1 MFLFVFKAVH
11 QTDFQQNL
19 RDHFAADINIIR
31 NVDSFIADCKT
42 FFSKDENF
50 IKALQSTE
58 VKQQY
63 LASHFHI
70 CNFYLHQEPRYIY
83 RISCHTLNSTP
94 GFSYSFAFKH

>member
-58 VKQQY
+58 VKQQFLFLISIFVISVY
-63 LASHFHI
+63 ISRAQIHLQNLLPHI
-70 CNFYLHQEPRYIY
+70 
-83 RISCHTLNSTP
+83 
-94 GFSYSFAFKH
+94 